1 MNLKTNSNKI
11 SKKSLVM
18 NVQMVLV
25 CIYLTN
31 LKSATDNITTLFGV
45 RVVCRIVMSRTRIRI
60 SSGVPGVPKVF
71 IRFKRIQG

>member
-1 MNLKTNSNKI
+1 MILDPVMNLKTNSNKI

-31 LKSATDNITTLFGV
+31 LKSATNNISTLFGV
-45 RVVCRIVMSRTRIRI
+45 RVVCRIVMD
-60 SSGVPGVPKVF
+60 KD
-71 IRFKRIQG
+71 